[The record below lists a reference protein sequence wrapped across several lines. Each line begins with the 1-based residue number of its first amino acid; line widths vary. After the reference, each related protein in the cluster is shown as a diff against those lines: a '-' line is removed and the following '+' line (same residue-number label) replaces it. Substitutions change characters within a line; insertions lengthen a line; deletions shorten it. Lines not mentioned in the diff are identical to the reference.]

1 MAFNLSAESVKP
13 QNRHAEKKTGW
24 LDVEYS
30 HKFYKTLQLSGAK
43 EELIDSEA
51 GFAGA
56 LTR

>member
-13 QNRHAEKKTGW
+13 QNRQAEKKTGW
-24 LDVEYS
+24 PEVEYS
-30 HKFYKTLQLSGAK
+30 HNFYKIR
-43 EELIDSEA
+43 LIDSEA

>member
-30 HKFYKTLQLSGAK
+30 HKFYKTLQLSGGR
-43 EELIDSEA
+43 EELIESQT
-51 GFAGA
+51 
-56 LTR
+56 LVLLVV